1 MNINSLN
8 NSAATL
14 ISNAQ
19 QKLGTAASDIARAPV
34 QNNEV
39 GGTETPKPH
48 ELFKA
53 VLSAK
58 EAQNEH
64 SAGVKLL
71 QAENNTIGMLIDES
85 V

>member
-14 ISNAQ
+14 ITNAQ
-19 QKLGTAASDIARAPV
+19 QKLNNAANDIARAPV
-34 QNNEV
+34 QKNEV
-39 GGTETPKPH
+39 GGTEAQKPKD
-48 ELFKA
+48 LFKA

-58 EAQNEH
+58 EAEQEN

-71 QAENNTIGMLIDES
+71 QAEKNTIGTMIDET